1 MLVAVVVH
9 PVACVQSHFDGHG
22 FLINVNDLEV
32 APGFFREHDLVV
44 EHVDEGLDV
53 AGLLLIGHQNAPRAG
68 RDHHIIQTHAE
79 DGNVQFIDHVDI
91 LALLIEHCL
100 AYDVAVHRLGQGV
113 PGTKVFPG
121 ACKVH
126 DLDLRLMLDHRVVK
140 ADFIEGVILIEQ
152 VIIIHEVDELMGAV
166 QHIAQ
171 LEGEHAA
178 VPESALCN
186 VILCHFLR
194 GLFLEHGHL
203 ADLLLADGDDVAVF
217 LAGVG
222 RLNAHQDQICTADS
236 GTVSQCFQC
245 LKVVVLH
252 IGVYRADDNGFFL
265 TDALHVLQIGGSQRN
280 SRGGIP
286 AARLHT
292 DAHFLAQ
299 LIADGRDLRLG
310 GRNGDRCI
318 GIDRLDL
325 TIYALD
331 HRFQLTV
338 FSVEDLD
345 ELFGANIVG
354 KRPQTLAGAAGQ

>member
-1 MLVAVVVH
+1 
-9 PVACVQSHFDGHG
+9 
-22 FLINVNDLEV
+22 
-32 APGFFREHDLVV
+32 
-44 EHVDEGLDV
+44 
-53 AGLLLIGHQNAPRAG
+53 
-68 RDHHIIQTHAE
+68 
-79 DGNVQFIDHVDI
+79 
-91 LALLIEHCL
+91 
-100 AYDVAVHRLGQGV
+100 
-113 PGTKVFPG
+113 
-121 ACKVH
+121 
-126 DLDLRLMLDHRVVK
+126 MLDHRVVK

-152 VIIIHEVDELMGAV
+152 VLIVHKINEFMRAV

-171 LEGEHAA
+171 FEGEHAA
-178 VPESALCN
+178 VPERALCN
-186 VILCHFLR
+186 VVLGHFLR

-203 ADLLLADGDDVAVF
+203 ADPLLADGDDVAVF

-222 RLNAHQDQICTADS
+222 RLNAHQDQICTADG
-236 GTVSQCFQC
+236 GTVAQCFQG

-252 IGVYRADDNGFFL
+252 IGVHRAADNGFFL
-265 TDALHVLQIGGSQRN
+265 TDALHDLQIGSSQRN
-280 SRGGIP
+280 SREGIP

-338 FSVEDLD
+338 FPVEDLD

-354 KRPQTLAGAAGQ
+354 KRPQTLTGTTGQ

>member
-1 MLVAVVVH
+1 M
-9 PVACVQSHFDGHG
+9 
-22 FLINVNDLEV
+22 
-32 APGFFREHDLVV
+32 V
-44 EHVDEGLDV
+44 EHVDKGLDV
-53 AGLLLIGHQNAPRAG
+53 AGLLLIGHQNALRAG
-68 RDHHIIQTHAE
+68 RDHHILQAHAE
-79 DGNVQFIDHVDI
+79 DGHIQLVDHMDI
-91 LALLIEHCL
+91 LALLVKQCL
-100 AYDVAVHRLGQGV
+100 AHRVAVHCLCQGV

-121 ACKVH
+121 ACKAH

-152 VIIIHEVDELMGAV
+152 VIIIHEIDQLMGAV

-171 LEGEHAA
+171 LEREHAT
-178 VPESALCN
+178 VPKRTLCN
-186 VILCHFLR
+186 VVLCHFLR

-203 ADLLLADGDDVAVF
+203 ADLLFADGNNITVF

-265 TDALHVLQIGGSQRN
+265 TDALHVLQVGRCQSN
-280 SRGGIP
+280 SRKSIP
-286 AARLHT
+286 AARLHA

-299 LIADGRDLRLG
+299 LIVDGRDLRFG
-310 GRNGDRCI
+310 SSNGDGCI

-338 FSVEDLD
+338 FPVEDLD